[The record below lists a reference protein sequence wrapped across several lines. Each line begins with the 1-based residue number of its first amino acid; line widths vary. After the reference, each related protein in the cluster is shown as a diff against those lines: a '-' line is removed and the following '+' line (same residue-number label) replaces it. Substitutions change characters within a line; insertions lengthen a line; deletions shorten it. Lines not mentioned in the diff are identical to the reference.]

1 MNQEID
7 QLPESQ
13 SMPPII
19 YQFQNVVSQGQ
30 RLARWMRLWSVFLNP
45 STSLSL
51 ILLLVSTFFLV
62 SCGKD
67 SPTQSRLQVAV
78 RIAVTPPTAILTSLG
93 QTIRFQATVFD
104 SEQQNIAE
112 STITWTSTDPS
123 VATVDSDGLVTARG
137 NGTVRIIAL
146 SGGVGG
152 QAQVTVYISPAVG
165 EIRIVSGSG
174 QRALPGSS
182 LREPIVIQ
190 VLGADDRPISAAR
203 VVFAPR
209 EGHGT
214 VNPDTVFSASDGTAE
229 TYWILGQDAGIHTLA
244 VNVSVKSIDVNA
256 QAIDVESELDLL
268 FAPPDESELETVWN
282 DWATRDVSSSN
293 VMVEFEEEYNLL
305 GVPTTLRVVSHLV
318 AGVRHFGAI
327 VVPRGAEAVSLP
339 ILAFNHGGE
348 NGVSVEDMMFILA
361 VALGGMR
368 DDFVFVLPSFR
379 DEPLEYAD
387 RSWKSDGPASPWDHD
402 VDDAIS
408 LVNVTMEIT
417 PEAITDRYLVAGA
430 SRGGGVS
437 MLMGARD
444 PRIEGIVAF
453 FGPTDFMDSWARGL
467 AEDLVEGGTVEKT
480 GVDYLK
486 TTYILPWWIGD
497 LTLSEAR
504 LALIRRSAVFYAED
518 LPPLQIHHGDMDEVV
533 SVSQA
538 ESMIMKMSDIGR
550 GAPDFEAFI
559 YEGGTHDILSLDGA
573 IPRSVTFIQR
583 LLGHSGTVAGSELS
597 R

>member
-1 MNQEID
+1 M
-7 QLPESQ
+7 LP
-13 SMPPII
+13 
-19 YQFQNVVSQGQ
+19 GQ
-30 RLARWMRLWSVFLNP
+30 TMQRALFFF
-45 STSLSL
+45 
-51 ILLLVSTFFLV
+51 LVSAFFLV

-67 SPTQSRLQVAV
+67 SPTQPGLQVAV
-78 RIAVTPPTAILTSLG
+78 RIAVMPPTANLTSMG
-93 QTIRFQATVFD
+93 QTVRLQATVFD
-104 SEQQNIAE
+104 ADQQTVDG
-112 STITWTSTDPS
+112 STITWSSTAPS
-123 VATVDSDGLVTARG
+123 VATVDAEGLVTARG
-137 NGTVRIIAL
+137 NGTARIIAL

-152 QAQVTVYISPAVG
+152 QAQVTVYIPPAVG

-182 LREPIVIQ
+182 LREPIVVR
-190 VLGADDRPISAAR
+190 VLGSDDRPISAAQ
-203 VVFAPR
+203 VVFTPG

-214 VNPDTVFSASDGTAE
+214 VNPDTVVSASDGTAE

-244 VNVSVKSIDVNA
+244 VTVSEISIEVNA
-256 QAIDVESELDLL
+256 RAIDAEAELDLL
-268 FAPPDESELETVWN
+268 FAPPDESELETVWS
-282 DWATRDVSSSN
+282 DWAARDVSPSN
-293 VMVEFEEEYNLL
+293 VMVEFEDEYNLL
-305 GVPTTLRVVSHLV
+305 GIPTTLRVVSHLV

-327 VVPRGAEAVSLP
+327 IVPHGAEAASLP
-339 ILAFNHGGE
+339 ILVFNHGGE

-361 VALGGMR
+361 VALGDMR

-387 RSWKSDGPASPWDHD
+387 RSWKSDGPASPWDLD
-402 VDDAIS
+402 VDDALS
-408 LVNVTMEIT
+408 LVNVTMETT
-417 PEAITDRYLVAGA
+417 PEAITDRYLVVGA

-444 PRIEGIVAF
+444 PRIEGIIAF
-453 FGPTDFMDSWARGL
+453 FGPTHFMDSWARGL

-538 ESMIMKMSDIGR
+538 ESMTMKMSEIGR
-550 GAPDFEAFI
+550 GAPDFEAYI
-559 YEGGTHDILSLDGA
+559 YPGGTHDILTLDDA
-573 IPRSVTFIQR
+573 IPRALTFIQR
-583 LLGHSGTVAGSELS
+583 ILGPSGT
-597 R
+597 

>member
-1 MNQEID
+1 M
-7 QLPESQ
+7 LPSQ
-13 SMPPII
+13 TIH
-19 YQFQNVVSQGQ
+19 
-30 RLARWMRLWSVFLNP
+30 R
-45 STSLSL
+45 SLL
-51 ILLLVSTFFLV
+51 FFLVSAFFLV

-78 RIAVTPPTAILTSLG
+78 RIAVTPPTVNLTAMG
-93 QTIRFQATVFD
+93 QTIGLQATVLD
-104 SEQQNIAE
+104 ADQQNIAG
-112 STITWTSTDPS
+112 STITWTSTAPS
-123 VATVDSDGLVTARG
+123 VATVDADGLVTARG
-137 NGTVRIIAL
+137 NGTARIIAL
-146 SGGVGG
+146 SGGVAG
-152 QAQVTVYISPAVG
+152 QAQVTVYVRPAVG

-190 VLGADDRPISAAR
+190 VLGADDRPITSAR

-229 TYWILGQDAGIHTLA
+229 TYWILGREDGIHTLA
-244 VNVSVKSIDVNA
+244 VTVSGKSIDVNA
-256 QAIDVESELDLL
+256 QAIDVDTELDML
-268 FAPPDESELETVWN
+268 FAPPDESELETVRS
-282 DWATRDVSSSN
+282 DWATRDVSPSN
-293 VMVEFEEEYNLL
+293 VRVELEEEYNLL
-305 GVPTTLRVVSHLV
+305 GIPTTLRVVSHLV

-327 VVPRGAEAVSLP
+327 VVPRGAEAASLP
-339 ILAFNHGGE
+339 ILVFNHGGE

-361 VALGGMR
+361 VALGDMR

-387 RSWKSDGPASPWDHD
+387 RSWNSDGPASPWDHD
-402 VDDAIS
+402 VDDALS
-408 LVNVTMEIT
+408 LVNVTMETT

-444 PRIEGIVAF
+444 ARIEGIVAF
-453 FGPTDFMDSWARGL
+453 FGPTHFMNSWARGL

-504 LALIRRSAVFYAED
+504 MALIRRSAVFYAED

-533 SVSQA
+533 SVTQA

-550 GAPDFEAFI
+550 GAPDFEAYI
-559 YEGGTHDILSLDGA
+559 YPGGTHDILTLDGA
-573 IPRSVTFIQR
+573 IPRAVTFIQR
-583 LLGHSGTVAGSELS
+583 LLGPSGALAGSEPS